1 LVGDATAGELD
12 PVTPYLRAL
21 AVCCRRAGGH
31 VLILPVGAVQ
41 CLSDATAA
49 ITPDAVVIAGAHA
62 GDRQVAQWAYAVHSR
77 VAGVPFALY
86 QRGLDPRLAGS
97 RRVLMPSPPTEACR
111 AVFEL
116 VTRTAAHVCTDA

>member
-1 LVGDATAGELD
+1 V
-12 PVTPYLRAL
+12 
-21 AVCCRRAGGH
+21 
-31 VLILPVGAVQ
+31 I
-41 CLSDATAA
+41 AA

-62 GDRQVAQWAYAVHSR
+62 GDRHVAQWAYGVHSN

-86 QRGLDPRLAGS
+86 QRGLDSRLAGS

-116 VTRTAAHVCTDA
+116 VGHAQRCR